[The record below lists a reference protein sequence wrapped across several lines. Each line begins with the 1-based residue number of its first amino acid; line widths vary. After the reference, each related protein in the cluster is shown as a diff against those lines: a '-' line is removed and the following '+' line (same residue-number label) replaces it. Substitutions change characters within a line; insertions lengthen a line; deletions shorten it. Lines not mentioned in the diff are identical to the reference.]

1 MTSVQVKAE
10 VGYEGA
16 DFECQY
22 MDMISIREANWK
34 GFKICLI
41 ETVTIKSD
49 YELER
54 VDDNSRNVV
63 KELAF
68 AGTFH
73 YLPVKVAH
81 QLPNIV
87 IYSASHCSL
96 KSVKK
101 ENFEQLPDL
110 ETINLANNYIMAIAY
125 ETFESMPSL
134 RVLNLC
140 ETVMIV
146 SFSENL

>member
-1 MTSVQVKAE
+1 MASVQVLAE
-10 VGYEGA
+10 VGYDDE

-22 MDMISIREANWK
+22 MDMITIREASWK

-41 ETVTIKSD
+41 ETVTVKSD

-54 VDDNSRNVV
+54 VDDNSKNLV

-68 AGTFH
+68 AGTVH

-110 ETINLANNYIMAIAY
+110 ETINLAHNYIMAIAY
-125 ETFESMPSL
+125 ETFESMPRL

-140 ETVMIV
+140 ETVMIAT
-146 SFSENL
+146 FSDNV